1 MNQRPRILIIYTGGT
16 IGMIEDSETK
26 ALKPFDFSHLMEN
39 VPKVKMLD
47 YEIDNIQFDPPI
59 DSSDMDPSHWQQIA
73 RSIAE
78 NYDDYDGFVVLHGT
92 DTMAYTASAL
102 SFMLCNLSK
111 PVIIT
116 GSQLPIGEV
125 RTDGE
130 ENLIT
135 ALQIAAAR
143 NSDGTPTVREVA
155 ILFENYLWR
164 GNRSTKRSA
173 DNFNAFKSNNYPELA
188 KIGLGIH
195 FYHDAL
201 YPLHHKAPLEPRY
214 DLDTNV
220 MAIDLFPG
228 LNHEVLRHMLNTPH
242 VKGIVL
248 RTYGAGNGPTWKWFI
263 DAIRETVKRGVVVL
277 NVTQC
282 VNGGVHANRYMGGDL
297 LAGIGVVSGHDMT
310 FEAAITKMMFL
321 FGLGLDATEVARRL
335 PLPLAGELTLN
346 PHTCPPHS

>member
-1 MNQRPRILIIYTGGT
+1 MKPRILIVYTGGT
-16 IGMIEDSETK
+16 IGMIEDPETK

-47 YEIDNIQFDPPI
+47 YEIDNIQFHPPI
-59 DSSDMDPSHWQQIA
+59 DSSDMDVAHWQLIA
-73 RSIAE
+73 CSIAD
-78 NYDDYDGFVVLHGT
+78 NYSSYDGFVVLHGT

-102 SFMLCNLSK
+102 SFMLENLSK

-135 ALQIAAAR
+135 ALQIAADQDV
-143 NSDGTPTVREVA
+143 SGVPTVREVA

-188 KIGLGIH
+188 KIGLGIS
-195 FYHDAL
+195 FNYDAL
-201 YPLHHKAPLEPRY
+201 AKIRRTLPLNPHY
-214 DLDTNV
+214 SLDSRV
-220 MAIDLFPG
+220 MSIDLFPG
-228 LNHEVLRHMLNTPH
+228 LNEDILRYQLNTPGIR
-242 VKGIVL
+242 GIVL
-248 RTYGAGNGPTWKWFI
+248 RTFGAGNGPTKRWFV
-263 DAIRETVKRGVVVL
+263 DAIREAVERGVVIV

-282 VNGGVHANRYMGGDL
+282 VNGGVQASRYMGGDYL
-297 LAGIGVVSGHDMT
+297 LSAGVVSGYDLT
-310 FEAAITKMMFL
+310 FEAAITKMMYL
-321 FGLGLDATEVARRL
+321 FGLGLEPDEVRQRLDVPICGEMSITNPRRM
-335 PLPLAGELTLN
+335 
-346 PHTCPPHS
+346 

>member
-1 MNQRPRILIIYTGGT
+1 MKPRILIIYTGGT
-16 IGMIEDSETK
+16 IGMIEDIRTK

-39 VPKVKMLD
+39 VPKIKMLE
-47 YEIDNIQFDPPI
+47 YEIDNIQFNPPI
-59 DSSDMDPSHWQQIA
+59 DSSDMNISYWQTIA

-78 NYDDYDGFVVLHGT
+78 NYSSYDGFVVLHGT
-92 DTMAYTASAL
+92 DTVAYTASAL
-102 SFMLCNLSK
+102 SFMLGNLDK

-135 ALQIAAAR
+135 ALQIAANR
-143 NSDGTPTVREVA
+143 EPDGTPTVREVA

-173 DNFNAFKSNNYPELA
+173 DNFNAFKSNNYPYLA
-188 KIGLGIH
+188 KIGLGIQ
-195 FYHDAL
+195 YDRDAL
-201 YPLHHKAPLEPRY
+201 SHPLHACPLQPRY
-214 DLDTNV
+214 ELDSNV

-228 LNHEVLRHMLNTPH
+228 LNENVLRHLLNTPDI
-242 VKGIVL
+242 KGIVL
-248 RTYGAGNGPTWKWFI
+248 RTYGAGNGPTWPWFLN
-263 DAIRETVKRGVVVL
+263 AIRSTIERGVVIV

-282 VNGGVHANRYMGGDL
+282 VNGGVHPNRYVAGDV
-297 LAGIGVVSGHDMT
+297 LAATGVIPGHDLT

-321 FGLGLDATEVARRL
+321 FGLGLDPKEVGRRMAV
-335 PLPLAGELTLN
+335 PIAGELTI
-346 PHTCPPHS
+346 TTAK